1 MLLRILISL
10 ILVLCISACSTVS
23 KQPGLGRE
31 QQALVSGWKFY
42 FGEAPA
48 QVTDPL
54 YDDSNWTQV
63 EVPHSWNRVGYYTSD
78 LASHIHTSENVN
90 NRMGVG
96 WYRLNFS
103 TPENSSNK
111 RVWMEFDAVSRTAE
125 VWVNGVNVG
134 EHRGGF
140 NRFRF
145 DVTEFLNP
153 AGDNNLLVVKADN
166 SRPEPGSTTRDTL
179 PIAGDFFVHGGI
191 YRPVRLVVS
200 DPVHLDLLDYG
211 GPGVYA
217 TTTSIDTAAA
227 EVEVRSRVRND
238 SSSAQQIDV
247 HSMLLDA
254 DGNRVAYVQRNLKL
268 DSESGEEFSEQLKV
282 NAPVLWQG
290 VAQPYLY
297 TLRVELTNS
306 DGKLLD
312 RLDQQYGLRRIEID
326 PEQGFLL
333 NGKPTQLHGVG
344 YHQDREGKGWAV
356 NESDITEDIA
366 IMREMGVNTVRLAH
380 YPHGQPIH
388 ELANRYGIILW
399 DEIPLVSSWSYEQE
413 HIADNIALG
422 ENAKLQLRELIHQN
436 FNHPSVAV
444 WGIANEVDFGALLP
458 AFLAGQPGD
467 PTLLEPLLED
477 LAQIVKEED
486 PYRYSTMAN
495 CCEGREGLGNESFPV
510 TTHLADLAGV
520 NRYYGWYYGTP
531 FELDAHL
538 DYLREIRP
546 GQPVSVSEYGAG
558 GDVTMH
564 TDNPLGG
571 IVDSRGRIQPEE
583 YMSWVHEENWR
594 ILETKPYLWGIW
606 IWNGFDFATTT
617 RREGDSVDI
626 NTKGL
631 VSYDRAIKKDSF
643 YFYKANWSEQPVVYI
658 TGRRYSKR
666 AYPTTDV
673 RVYSNVGTTELTVN
687 GISLGAQSE
696 CPLKICVWES
706 VALQSGNNV
715 IRAEGWTG
723 STRMQDEV
731 TWQLAPQLQHAYHI
745 DSGAL
750 MGAGSAE
757 AMFGSDDFFFGGKAM
772 TADIPGGF
780 DSEPELAVIMGNED
794 REVMATYREGEFTYH
809 LPVSAGQYNMVL
821 SFMEPTLSTGERIFD
836 VMANDQILLKNFDV
850 AAAAEGQLREVSRNF
865 TVSAG
870 ESGIS
875 LEFKP
880 VLGKALISGLR
891 VDLIEE

>member
-1 MLLRILISL
+1 MA
-10 ILVLCISACSTVS
+10 LCISACSTAS
-23 KQPGLGRE
+23 KHPASARE
-31 QQALVSGWKFY
+31 QKALVSGWKFF
-42 FGEAPA
+42 FGDAPA
-48 QVTDPL
+48 QVIDSS
-54 YDDSNWTQV
+54 YDDSSWTKV

-78 LASHIHTSENVN
+78 LAAHIHTSENVN

-166 SRPEPGSTTRDTL
+166 SRPEAGSTTKDTL

-191 YRPVRLVVS
+191 YRPVRLIVS

-254 DGNRVAYVQRNLKL
+254 DGNRVAYVQRNLML
-268 DSESGEEFSEQLKV
+268 DSESGEEISEQLKV

-312 RLDQQYGLRRIEID
+312 RLDQQYGLRQIEID

-356 NESDITEDIA
+356 NESDITEDMA

-413 HIADNIALG
+413 HIADNIALA
-422 ENAKLQLRELIHQN
+422 ENAKLQLRELIRQN

-510 TTHLADLAGV
+510 TTHFADLAGV

-546 GQPVSVSEYGAG
+546 DQPVSVSEYGAG

-594 ILETKPYLWGIW
+594 LLETKPYLWGIW

-617 RREGDSVDI
+617 RREGDSLDI

-643 YFYKANWSEQPVVYI
+643 YFYKANWSEQPTVHI
-658 TGRRYSKR
+658 TGRRYQER

-673 RVYSNVGTTELTVN
+673 RVYSNTKTTELTVN
-687 GISLGAQSE
+687 GESLGTQSE
-696 CPLKICVWES
+696 CPLNICEWKS
-706 VALQSGNNV
+706 VSLKAGIND
-715 IRAEGWTG
+715 IRAVGRTG
-723 STRMQDEV
+723 ATAERDEV
-731 TWQLAPQLQHAYHI
+731 QWQLAPDSQNAYHI
-745 DSGAL
+745 DAGAL
-750 MGAGSAE
+750 MAADSTTAVY
-757 AMFGSDDFFFGGKAM
+757 GSDNFFSGGEAKS
-772 TADIPGGF
+772 ADKPGGWG
-780 DSEPELAVIMGNED
+780 SESELAVIEGSDD
-794 REVMATYREGEFTYH
+794 RTLMATYREGEFGYY
-809 LPVSAGQYNMVL
+809 LPIDNGVYRVRL
-821 SFMEPTLSTGERIFD
+821 LFMEPSAGVGERVFD
-836 VMANDQILLKNFDV
+836 VLANDKSLLKDFDIALEAGGMLTV
-850 AAAAEGQLREVSRNF
+850 VEREF
-865 TVSAG
+865 TVSVSEG
-870 ESGIS
+870 L
-875 LEFKP
+875 LELSFRADNANAI
-880 VLGKALISGLR
+880 VSAIE
-891 VDLIEE
+891 VDKIR